1 MRRREFI
8 AGLGSAA
15 AWPLVARAQQG
26 VVPVVGFV
34 YAGSANA
41 SVDRMRAFR
50 KGLSET
56 GYVEGQNVTVEY
68 HWLEGQ
74 LDRLPALM
82 ADLVRRRVAVI
93 AAEGLVAA
101 LAAKAATATIPI
113 VFSAGDDPVKL
124 GLVASL
130 ARPGSNATGVNFFEY
145 VEAIKENA
153 ANAVKEPGCREF
165 NVLVM
170 PNRPNHVFL
179 FEVYDNEAALA
190 AHRNTEHFKKYAAT
204 TANMVADRNARAM
217 SVIAM
222 NSKGHS

>member
-1 MRRREFI
+1 MRKLMLKCVAA
-8 AGLGSAA
+8 AGLLAGTTICASIYGRFQSDADLDSLLGMSAA
-15 AWPLVARAQQG
+15 AQAGG
-26 VVPVVGFV
+26 VFV
-34 YAGSANA
+34 NA
-41 SVDRMRAFR
+41 I
-50 KGLSET
+50 
-56 GYVEGQNVTVEY
+56 
-68 HWLEGQ
+68 
-74 LDRLPALM
+74 
-82 ADLVRRRVAVI
+82 DLVI
-93 AAEGLVAA
+93 IPSEM
-101 LAAKAATATIPI
+101 AK
-113 VFSAGDDPVKL
+113 
-124 GLVASL
+124 
-130 ARPGSNATGVNFFEY
+130 Y

>member
-1 MRRREFI
+1 MHKLI
-8 AGLGSAA
+8 LTCVAAAGLLAGTSIFGSIHGRFQSDTDLDALLGMSAA
-15 AWPLVARAQQG
+15 AQAGG
-26 VVPVVGFV
+26 VYV
-34 YAGSANA
+34 NA
-41 SVDRMRAFR
+41 I
-50 KGLSET
+50 
-56 GYVEGQNVTVEY
+56 
-68 HWLEGQ
+68 
-74 LDRLPALM
+74 
-82 ADLVRRRVAVI
+82 DLVI
-93 AAEGLVAA
+93 IPSEM
-101 LAAKAATATIPI
+101 AK
-113 VFSAGDDPVKL
+113 
-124 GLVASL
+124 
-130 ARPGSNATGVNFFEY
+130 Y

>member
-1 MRRREFI
+1 MRRRDFTAGIGAAASAHQSATASARFVHGVALWAGRRATTDQPVVWEKSLMRKLI
-8 AGLGSAA
+8 LQCVAAAGLLAGTAIFGSIHS
-15 AWPLVARAQQG
+15 RFQ
-26 VVPVVGFV
+26 
-34 YAGSANA
+34 S
-41 SVDRMRAFR
+41 D
-50 KGLSET
+50 
-56 GYVEGQNVTVEY
+56 
-68 HWLEGQ
+68 
-74 LDRLPALM
+74 
-82 ADLVRRRVAVI
+82 ADLDALLGTSASAQAGGVYVNAIDLVI
-93 AAEGLVAA
+93 IPSEM
-101 LAAKAATATIPI
+101 AK
-113 VFSAGDDPVKL
+113 
-124 GLVASL
+124 
-130 ARPGSNATGVNFFEY
+130 Y

>member
-1 MRRREFI
+1 MRKLILTCVAAAALLASASIFASMHGRPQSD
-8 AGLGSAA
+8 ADLDALLGMSAA
-15 AWPLVARAQQG
+15 AQAGG
-26 VVPVVGFV
+26 VYV
-34 YAGSANA
+34 NA
-41 SVDRMRAFR
+41 I
-50 KGLSET
+50 
-56 GYVEGQNVTVEY
+56 
-68 HWLEGQ
+68 
-74 LDRLPALM
+74 
-82 ADLVRRRVAVI
+82 DLVI
-93 AAEGLVAA
+93 IPSEM
-101 LAAKAATATIPI
+101 AK
-113 VFSAGDDPVKL
+113 
-124 GLVASL
+124 
-130 ARPGSNATGVNFFEY
+130 Y

-222 NSKGHS
+222 NSKGHG